1 MVRGARGE
9 TLLGNLNNTVEE
21 KKRRRGQNKQINL
34 NNKLQERA
42 RVKIIEFK

>member
-34 NNKLQERA
+34 NNKRKRELES
-42 RVKIIEFK
+42 K